1 MCTSQTTVVLSRKKK
16 TQRHAVILQ
25 PVFGSKNCCVKP
37 WSTRPPSCA
46 KTEVIKTEA
55 LFLGQKGGISG
66 STASQLYRLPKKS
79 YLIPGL
85 VFGKP
90 WMFSSTKNEKK
101 IKMSIPTVFLK
112 GFFCTFFN
120 HRKTETKRKGAC
132 NIRHAKRALRLF
144 SKEHLQNQEVLN
156 THKTWQFTQFL
167 QANAFISTC
176 FGNTPWHLK
185 QRIQRKKTEKV
196 HPTTSASKIKVIN
209 LSPIFPVSPTPFE
222 EKTCSQLPWSLFSIA
237 CWPPPLNGSPR
248 QSDHALAASAAPID
262 SAHAS
267 PSAPSTFHGH
277 HARQGKKPAMFC
289 CFHWVW
295 KCRRTECKDNFPTPK
310 KLSIIFDHRISS
322 SKSGL
327 NRICKSWQHSWPN
340 ETCRNSFRLHPAVL
354 TSHRNNPN
362 VQIYPKNVQ

>member
-112 GFFCTFFN
+112 GFFRTFFN

-185 QRIQRKKTEKV
+185 QRIQRQKKRKKCIL
-196 HPTTSASKIKVIN
+196 PPQLQKSK
-209 LSPIFPVSPTPFE
+209 SSIFPLYFQFHQPHLKKRHV
-222 EKTCSQLPWSLFSIA
+222 
-237 CWPPPLNGSPR
+237 
-248 QSDHALAASAAPID
+248 
-262 SAHAS
+262 
-267 PSAPSTFHGH
+267 PSFHGVFVPSLADPH
-277 HARQGKKPAMFC
+277 
-289 CFHWVW
+289 
-295 KCRRTECKDNFPTPK
+295 
-310 KLSIIFDHRISS
+310 L
-322 SKSGL
+322 
-327 NRICKSWQHSWPN
+327 
-340 ETCRNSFRLHPAVL
+340 
-354 TSHRNNPN
+354 
-362 VQIYPKNVQ
+362 